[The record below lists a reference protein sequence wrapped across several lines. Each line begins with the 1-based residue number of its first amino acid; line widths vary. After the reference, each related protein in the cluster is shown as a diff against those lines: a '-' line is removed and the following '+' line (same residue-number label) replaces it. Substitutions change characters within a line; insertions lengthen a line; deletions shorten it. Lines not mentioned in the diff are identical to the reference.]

1 LENGDEGDVRLQ
13 DRCLSLAVARDLPV
27 TGMPPVLPP
36 VLALALSALC
46 ALPAARADIL
56 VREDAQDGIVLSNEH
71 APAPPPA
78 QALAAARARTAAK
91 ASLPAAGPRARQFA
105 PLVRAAAHAHGL
117 PEALLQAVV
126 ETESGFNAG
135 AVSPKG
141 AVGLMQLMPQTARD
155 LRVKDA
161 RDPADNL
168 DGGARY
174 LKQLL
179 ALHGNDLSL
188 ALAAYNAGPGAVQR
202 TGGIPPFAETQ
213 RYVPRVISRFHSL
226 QSQKSD

>member
-1 LENGDEGDVRLQ
+1 MCSAVRL
-13 DRCLSLAVARDLPV
+13 L
-27 TGMPPVLPP
+27 VL
-36 VLALALSALC
+36 VLA
-46 ALPAARADIL
+46 ALPLLAPAHADIL
-56 VREDAQDGIVLSNEH
+56 VREDAQEGLVLSNEH
-71 APAPPPA
+71 AAAPSAPAPAAGRPKSPPRPA
-78 QALAAARARTAAK
+78 AAAAARQ
-91 ASLPAAGPRARQFA
+91 LA

-126 ETESGFNAG
+126 ETESGFNPG

-141 AVGLMQLMPQTARD
+141 ALGLMQLMPRTARE
-155 LRVKDA
+155 LRVQDP
-161 RDPADNL
+161 RDPAANL

-202 TGGIPPFAETQ
+202 TGGIPPFAETR
-213 RYVPRVISRFHSL
+213 RYVPKVISRFHKL
-226 QSQKSD
+226 QSQQRN